1 VQLQL
6 PADLFQRLHSGQ
18 VARGQADPERAHL
31 VWLHTDM
38 GPSFYLASD
47 GRILV
52 DDAILQT
59 PLEEADRRGAIGALI
74 LGARNLRAPVL
85 LSLLPPRSANAHDCV
100 RCTGSGWWALPGETK
115 PAGAKILCPDC
126 SGLGWAG

>member
-1 VQLQL
+1 MNACAA
-6 PADLFQRLHSGQ
+6 PAKVWAVPRRRGLRPRL
-18 VARGQADPERAHL
+18 L
-31 VWLHTDM
+31 V
-38 GPSFYLASD
+38 SD

-52 DDAILQT
+52 DDAILRA

-74 LGARNLRAPVL
+74 LGARNLRAPDL